1 MRQTVLGGTASAIG
15 WGVLVMVLVLSP
27 TLGSASSVLA
37 LALMLMLTP
46 AAGRPGAFA
55 EIMQAPAQLMFIGV
69 VVVLTVAY
77 AITAREPTDVL
88 FFANFLAMPL
98 SAVVY
103 LIARKRAGRATAL
116 LVIRLCVL
124 GALVGLGFALFDIFI
139 RGLDRAQGLIGNANL
154 MPRIALTLGF
164 VGLAG
169 VFVDNGL
176 RRFVYAIAPVAAIA
190 TTFLCGSRG
199 AALAIPA
206 MVLIAAIFLWQERL
220 ARIFVI
226 VGGLLTA
233 AAALAV
239 AIYMGPAAFERFAGI
254 ANVVG
259 DVLQTGNAGG
269 DGATQERLGVCIT
282 GCEAFQEAP
291 GIGWG
296 WANLGNAA
304 AELNP
309 AVFAGEAGTAF
320 MYHNDVVNFAVAGGV
335 VGIACLAALV
345 LAPIVGAVMSPSD
358 EWFRIRLYC
367 CVTLSTGYSVFGLT
381 DSTLGYDAPTTLYAF
396 LTAMVLG
403 AFRAEARPSAGGP
416 AARP

>member
-1 MRQTVLGGTASAIG
+1 MRQTILGGTASAIG

-55 EIMQAPAQLMFIGV
+55 EILQAPAQLMFIGV
-69 VVVLTVAY
+69 VVVLTLAY

-103 LIARKRAGRATAL
+103 LIAREQAGRATAL

-124 GALVGLGFALFDIFI
+124 GALVGLGFALFDIFA
-139 RGLDRAQGLIGNANL
+139 RGLERAQGLIGNANL

-164 VGLAG
+164 VGMAG
-169 VFVDNGL
+169 VFVDTGV
-176 RRFVYAIAPVAAIA
+176 RRFIYAVAPVAAIA

-199 AALAIPA
+199 AALAIPG
-206 MVLIAAIFLWQERL
+206 MVLIAAIFLWQERST
-220 ARIFVI
+220 RIFVI
-226 VGGLLTA
+226 VGGVLTA
-233 AAALAV
+233 AAALVAV
-239 AIYMGPAAFERFAGI
+239 IYMGPTAFERFAGI
-254 ANVVG
+254 ANVVT

-269 DGATQERLGVCIT
+269 DGPTQERLVMYQT
-282 GCEAFQEAP
+282 GLEAFGQAP
-291 GIGWG
+291 WLGWG

-309 AVFAGEAGTAF
+309 AVFAAEAGTAF

-335 VGIACLAALV
+335 VGIACLAVLV
-345 LAPIVGAVMSPSD
+345 LAPIVGALASPRD
-358 EWFRIRLYC
+358 AWFRVRLYC
-367 CVTLSTGYSVFGLT
+367 CLILGVGFAIFGLT

-403 AFRAEARPSAGGP
+403 AFRETPKTSAGGP